1 MAADSPLLDPLFRG
15 TPAADTFSDVARLE
29 GMLEFEAALARAAAN
44 VGVIPNH
51 AARVIVECCHAELF
65 DLHKI
70 GAAAAAAGNPAI
82 PLVAALTQ
90 LVAQRDRDAAGYV
103 HWGATSQDVM
113 DTGLV
118 LQLRRALDR
127 FLPETRR
134 LADELATLAHTHAGT
149 LVAGRTWLQHAV
161 PITFGLK
168 AAGWCAAVDR
178 ARMRLEQAGDAARVL
193 QFGGAAGSLASV
205 GDAAPAMTAALAA
218 ELHLRDPELS
228 WHAHRD
234 RLVDFA
240 AALALLAGVLGKIAR
255 DISLLMQTEVGE
267 VSEPAAHGR
276 GGSSTMPHKRN
287 PVACAVMLSA
297 AARVP
302 FLLAGLFAAMP
313 QEHERGLGGWHSEWE
328 TLPEIFSLTWGSL
341 NRALET
347 VEGLEVFAERMRT
360 NIDLTRGLVSAEA
373 VMLALAPRMGR
384 DQAHEIVEEAS
395 RIAVRDGVHL
405 RDVLVKTPLITGHLD
420 RAAINTLFDYERH
433 AFRARQLVERMLA
446 SRQRSQGA
454 S

>member
-1 MAADSPLLDPLFRG
+1 MAADSPLFDPLFRG

-29 GMLEFEAALARAAAN
+29 GMLEFEAALARAAAK
-44 VGVIPNH
+44 VGQIPQH
-51 AARVIVECCHAELF
+51 AAPVIAECCRAQLF
-65 DLHKI
+65 DLRQL
-70 GAAAAAAGNPAI
+70 GSATAAAGNPAI

-90 LVAQRDRDAAGYV
+90 LVAQKDKASAGYV

-118 LQLRRALDR
+118 LQLRRGLDR
-127 FLPETRR
+127 FLPEARKLGDA
-134 LADELATLAHTHAGT
+134 LAMLAKTHAAT
-149 LVAGRTWLQHAV
+149 PMVGRTWLQHAV
-161 PITFGLK
+161 PVTFGLK

-178 ARMRLEQAGDAARVL
+178 ARSRVKQAGDRACVL

-205 GDAAPAMTAALAA
+205 GDAGPAMSAALAA
-218 ELHLRDPELS
+218 DLRLREPELS

-234 RLVDFA
+234 RFVDLA
-240 AALALLAGVLGKIAR
+240 AALALVAGVLGKIAR
-255 DISLLMQTEVGE
+255 DISLLAQTEVGE
-267 VSEPAAHGR
+267 VSEPAGQGR

-287 PVACAVMLSA
+287 PVACAVMLST

-302 FLLAGLFAAMP
+302 HLLASLLAAMP
-313 QEHERGLGGWHSEWE
+313 QEQERGLGGWHAEWE

-347 VEGLEVFAERMRT
+347 IGGLDVFVERMRR

-373 VMLALAPRMGR
+373 VMMALAPRLGR
-384 DQAHEIVEEAS
+384 DVAHEIVEEAS
-395 RIAVRDGVHL
+395 RTAARDAIHL
-405 RDVLVKTPLITGHLD
+405 RDVLLGMPSVAAHIS
-420 RAAINTLFDYERH
+420 RADIDKLFDYGLQVSH
-433 AFRARQLVERMLA
+433 SKQMVERMLA
-446 SRQRSQGA
+446 SRQLQGA

>member
-1 MAADSPLLDPLFRG
+1 MSADSPLLDPLFRG
-15 TPAADTFSDVARLE
+15 TPAAGMFSDVARLD

-44 VGVIPNH
+44 VGVIPNP
-51 AARVIVECCHAELF
+51 AARVIVECCRAELF
-65 DLHKI
+65 DLRQI
-70 GAAAAAAGNPAI
+70 GAAAASAGNPAI
-82 PLVAALTQ
+82 PLVAALTE
-90 LVAQRDRDAAGYV
+90 LVAQKDGESAGYV

-118 LQLRRALDR
+118 LRLRQALDQ

-134 LADELATLAHTHAGT
+134 LADELATLASAHAGT
-149 LVAGRTWLQHAV
+149 LIAGRTWLQHAV

-178 ARMRLEQAGDAARVL
+178 ARTRVEQAGDGARVL

-205 GDAAPAMTAALAA
+205 GDAGPAMAAALAA
-218 ELHLRDPELS
+218 ELHLREPELS

-234 RLVDFA
+234 RLVDLA

-255 DISLLMQTEVGE
+255 DVSLLMQTEVSE

-302 FLLAGLFAAMP
+302 NLLASLFAAMP
-313 QEHERGLGGWHSEWE
+313 QEHERGLGGWHAEWE
-328 TLPEIFSLTWGSL
+328 MLPEIFSLTWGSL

-347 VEGLEVFAERMRT
+347 IEGLEVFAERMRT
-360 NIDLTRGLVSAEA
+360 NIDLTRGLMSAEA
-373 VMLALAPRMGR
+373 VMMALAPRMGR
-384 DQAHEIVEEAS
+384 DRAHEIVEEAS
-395 RIAVRDGVHL
+395 RTAVRDGVHL
-405 RDVLVKTPLITGHLD
+405 RDVLAKTPSIAGHLD
-420 RAAINTLFDYERH
+420 PTAVDTMFDYERQ
-433 AFRARQLVERMLA
+433 AFRSKQLVERMLA
-446 SRQRSQGA
+446 SRQRSQGV